1 MNHLDD
7 MFKLAM
13 AIDADN
19 IADITSGKASFAEYP
34 DEKPSKVKL
43 IAWLDSWHDDLVGLG
58 YGASLRGEAPY
69 QLAKLR
75 PRPLI
80 DIPADAEAS
89 KKLAL
94 ETENARITHSN
105 DVNKVEYDGKMLDIN
120 NVIAC
125 KLAKALRPRAP
136 LLLKKLQTAHPAL
149 RGDGTTIANTFMGIA
164 MWGDLEVSR
173 EVEVSEYDERRYMI
187 AYCSTRRCATRHST
201 RTALHQSSRSAS
213 IHSLPT

>member
-7 MFKLAM
+7 MFKIAM

-80 DIPADAEAS
+80 DIPGDAEAS

-136 LLLKKLQTAHPAL
+136 LLLKKLQTAHLALRADGLRSLDVKKWANPPNSETRVPAL
-149 RGDGTTIANTFMGIA
+149 SSSARCRRASADGSDDGPPGDPSSAGLSTPC
-164 MWGDLEVSR
+164 
-173 EVEVSEYDERRYMI
+173 RR
-187 AYCSTRRCATRHST
+187 R
-201 RTALHQSSRSAS
+201 
-213 IHSLPT
+213 